1 MGRVIPRRKARKF
14 ASQRMHLR
22 ALAISLCQVLGLAFA
37 SSACAPNSA
46 TEPNVILIVIDTLRA
61 DRLQQ
66 YGYEL
71 PTAPG
76 LEWVAAR
83 STRYENAFAPST
95 WTVPSTA
102 SLLSGVWPAKHGVH
116 DRKLKLAEGFPTV
129 AEVLRDRGWQ
139 TAAFSHNA
147 HISPGAGYDQG
158 FDVFSGHQGG
168 PVGYLDVSKLLPEV
182 RAWHDNLDPRRPF
195 FLYLQAMNCHG
206 PYRVPR
212 PDRSELLGREP
223 DTSYQYRG
231 PLHDGIM
238 WQQKTHLRDKVS
250 GSMQRSLTEKY
261 DTAVRYT
268 TNQLG
273 ELLAQLG
280 EEVLENSLIV
290 ITADHGEELFDR
302 EGFGHVHS
310 MFNEVLRVPLFVHL
324 PGQRA
329 AGQADAVVSLLD
341 VFPTIL
347 NELGIPSPGDLHGQP
362 LPAASKPSVGED
374 FSKHRSD
381 AEPGAGGREL
391 LIDVRWPN
399 YVVGRGLIRGNMK
412 FLFLGVDYD
421 GSGSKTFL
429 FDLDQDPGEQHNLAQ
444 ERPDQVK
451 DMRRRMRTLIDEL
464 EAESAPAPTREG
476 GDLTDETLR
485 ALGYIE

>member
-1 MGRVIPRRKARKF
+1 
-14 ASQRMHLR
+14 MHLR
-22 ALAISLCQVLGLAFA
+22 VLASSVLQVLGMVYAC
-37 SSACAPNSA
+37 SACSLNSA
-46 TEPNVILIVIDTLRA
+46 REPNVIIVVIDTLRA

-83 STRYENAFAPST
+83 STRYDNAFAPST

-116 DRKLKLAEGFPTV
+116 DRKLKLAESFPTV

-158 FDVFSGHQGG
+158 FDVFRGHQGG

-182 RAWHDNLDPRRPF
+182 RAWHEQLDPQRPF

-212 PDRSELLGREP
+212 PERSELLGREP
-223 DTSYQYRG
+223 DTSYQYRDQ
-231 PLHDGIM
+231 LHDGIM

-250 GSMQRSLTEKY
+250 GSIQRSLTEKY

-268 TNQLG
+268 TDQLG
-273 ELLAQLG
+273 ELLAELG
-280 EEVLENSLIV
+280 EDVLENSLIV

-324 PGQRA
+324 PGQSA
-329 AGQADAVVSLLD
+329 AGRSGQVVSLLD

-347 NELGIPSPGDLHGQP
+347 NELGIPTPGDLHGQP
-362 LPAASKPSVGED
+362 LPAASNPLAEGMPSVQ
-374 FSKHRSD
+374 RSD
-381 AEPGAGGREL
+381 AESGTLGREL

-412 FLFLGVDYD
+412 FVFLAVDYD

-429 FDLDQDPGEQHNLAQ
+429 FDLEQDPGERHNLAQ
-444 ERPDQVK
+444 ERPEQVK
-451 DMRRRMRTLIDEL
+451 DMRRRMRELIDEL
-464 EAESAPAPTREG
+464 ESESGPAPTREG